1 MEDKNENN
9 IKYSVTDTKVVC
21 KLEHELRRVE
31 VEEVMRLG
39 EQIGYGNLMEL
50 AGALW
55 RYKLRKQ
62 GFPEDGALIVT
73 AKCNIKKEDLSYT
86 EEIKVIYDDIV
97 KEVLDKEG
105 K

>member
-50 AGALW
+50 ASALW

-73 AKCNIKKEDLSYT
+73 TKYNIKKEDSDM
-86 EEIKVIYDDIV
+86 EEIRAVYDDII
-97 KEVLDKEG
+97 KEVLDKEN